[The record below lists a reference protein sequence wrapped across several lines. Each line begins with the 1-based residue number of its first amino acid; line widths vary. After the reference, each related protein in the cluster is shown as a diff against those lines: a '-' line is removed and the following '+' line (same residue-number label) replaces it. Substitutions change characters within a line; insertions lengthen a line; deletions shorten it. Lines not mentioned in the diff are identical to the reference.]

1 MSRIDRALEK
11 ADREGLLTWTRSL
24 DNDRPRQQTLDQTA
38 SEPLDQSR
46 NGDRVEPP
54 RISLEQMDQI
64 EMAPPELEP
73 WEPSPDESILSPL
86 FVAALAPASTAAE
99 QFRLLRTRLE
109 ARDASRRLQLI
120 IVTSPRIGDG
130 KTTTSAN
137 LALTMSQEFQQ
148 RVVLVEA
155 DLRRP
160 TLATMFGVRREPGL
174 VDVLLGAAT
183 LEEALV
189 AVPGQ
194 HLHLLSAGLPAE
206 RSTELLASS
215 MMVHTLDALRAR
227 FNRIVV
233 DTPPVVLADTHVL
246 ARQADGILMVVRSG
260 VTPRPA
266 MERAL
271 AGVDRQRLLGVVL
284 NEVDEAADAYS
295 YPGLSATASGE

>member
-11 ADREGLLTWTRSL
+11 ADREGLLTWTK
-24 DNDRPRQQTLDQTA
+24 
-38 SEPLDQSR
+38 PLDEQERAHSTL
-46 NGDRVEPP
+46 VETIDEGRGSAQEEGAAPDHEP
-54 RISLEQMDQI
+54 RDFVGWDEPI
-64 EMAPPELEP
+64 EDTTM
-73 WEPSPDESILSPL
+73 SPL
-86 FVAALAPASTAAE
+86 FVAAVAPASSAAE

-109 ARDASRRLQLI
+109 ARDAARRLQLL

-130 KTTTSAN
+130 KTTTAAN

-160 TLATMFGVRREPGL
+160 TLADMFGVRREPGL
-174 VDVLLGAAT
+174 VDVLLGAVT
-183 LEEALV
+183 LDDVLV

-194 HLHLLSAGLPAE
+194 HLHLVPAGLPAE

-215 MMVHTLDALRAR
+215 MMAQTLDTLRSR

-233 DTPPVVLADTHVL
+233 DTPPVALADTHVL
-246 ARQADGILMVVRSG
+246 ARQADGVLMVVRSG

-284 NEVDEAADAYS
+284 NEVDEAVDAYG
-295 YPGLSATASGE
+295 YPGLDRAQASD

>member
-11 ADREGLLTWTRSL
+11 ADREGLLTWTKPL
-24 DNDRPRQQTLDQTA
+24 DEREPRQPALLQTIDEAIDEAADRQPTD
-38 SEPLDQSR
+38 SGPDGQPDYTNWDVPVEEPVLSR
-46 NGDRVEPP
+46 
-54 RISLEQMDQI
+54 
-64 EMAPPELEP
+64 
-73 WEPSPDESILSPL
+73 L
-86 FVAALAPASTAAE
+86 FVAALAPASSAAE

-109 ARDASRRLQLI
+109 ARDSSRRLQLL
-120 IVTSPRIGDG
+120 IVTSPRLGDG

-160 TLATMFGVRREPGL
+160 TLADMFGVRREPGL
-174 VDVLLGAAT
+174 VDVLLGAVP
-183 LEEALV
+183 LDDALV

-194 HLHLLSAGLPAE
+194 HLHLLPAGLAAE

-215 MMVHTLDALRAR
+215 MMVHALDTLRSR

-233 DTPPVVLADTHVL
+233 DTPPVALADTHVL
-246 ARQADGILMVVRSG
+246 ARQADGVLMVVRSG

-271 AGVDRQRLLGVVL
+271 ASVDRQRLLGVVL
-284 NEVDEAADAYS
+284 NEVDEAVDAYS
-295 YPGLSATASGE
+295 YPGLNGTASGN